1 MRKVLNYI
9 IYFIYCSFCFGV
21 AGYAFYFLLQPL
33 DPNNGFQVKMFSSGI
48 QVPIHF
54 IASGIALLIIPFQLS
69 KKLRKF
75 SIKLHR
81 QIGKIYTLA
90 VLLGGI
96 SGLIM
101 AFNASGGLYAKM
113 GFTLL
118 SLVWLYT
125 TFNAVKY
132 ALEGN
137 IAKHKRWIY
146 RSIAVTSAAIS
157 LRLFLGIGLGV
168 FHLSFFSVYIPASWL
183 CWILNLIICEIILV
197 KKQDA
202 VRVNAVA

>member
-1 MRKVLNYI
+1 MRKVLNYTT
-9 IYFIYCSFCFGV
+9 YFIYSSLCFGI

-33 DPNNGFQVKMFSSGI
+33 DPNNGFQAKMFTSGI

-54 IASGIALLIIPFQLS
+54 IASGIALFIVPFQLS
-69 KKLRKF
+69 KKLRKS

-81 QIGKIYTLA
+81 HIGKIYTLA
-90 VLLGGI
+90 VVLGGI

-101 AFNASGGLYAKM
+101 AFNASGGIYAKM

-118 SLVWLYT
+118 SLAWLYT
-125 TFNAVKY
+125 TFFAVKY
-132 ALEGN
+132 ALAGN
-137 IAKHKRWIY
+137 IAQHKRWIY

-168 FHLSFFSVYIPASWL
+168 FQLPFFTVYIPASWF
-183 CWILNLIICEIILV
+183 CWILNLIICEIILM
-197 KKQDA
+197 KKKTKFNL
-202 VRVNAVA
+202 NAVA

>member
-1 MRKVLNYI
+1 
-9 IYFIYCSFCFGV
+9 
-21 AGYAFYFLLQPL
+21 
-33 DPNNGFQVKMFSSGI
+33 
-48 QVPIHF
+48 
-54 IASGIALLIIPFQLS
+54 
-69 KKLRKF
+69 
-75 SIKLHR
+75 
-81 QIGKIYTLA
+81 
-90 VLLGGI
+90 
-96 SGLIM
+96 M

-197 KKQDA
+197 KKQVA